1 MRVGFEPTSSDYEPD
16 KLTYYSISSYC
27 LFSEEKDSNLWSS
40 VPKTDALAR
49 LCYLPIENYFKN
61 NLNRIMMVGFEPTTL
76 GLWFPRSTIKLHH
89 HKNKS
94 KWDLNPRVNKL
105 TDSLANY
112 CLKPDLAIRPKI

>member
-1 MRVGFEPTSSDYEPD
+1 
-16 KLTYYSISSYC
+16 
-27 LFSEEKDSNLWSS
+27 
-40 VPKTDALAR
+40 
-49 LCYLPIENYFKN
+49 
-61 NLNRIMMVGFEPTTL
+61 MMVGFEPTTL

-89 HKNKS
+89 HNNEKYKS